1 MDAVKNRKDRPL
13 TVADVSAATGVGLAT
28 VQNDLMQLAHAS
40 GGRLQVTKQGQIIYV
55 FPSNFEFTII
65 RNSLARRMQL
75 IFEKLATTLGFMFRA
90 SFGLCLV
97 ASLAVITTALFVAMS
112 SKSASSND
120 KRDDKKQRQR
130 APHNRSYGGPSFVT
144 CIDVTDVLRLVLRYA
159 QWPGSSDRNNED
171 KIFNPNLGFLE
182 SFFSFVFGDG
192 NPNEDFEERASAQ
205 AAQMIRQEKGVVSA
219 EQLAP
224 YLRIPPPLPRS
235 TGTAT
240 ATELDE
246 SYVLPLLLRFNG
258 QPGVTANG
266 DIFYVF
272 PELLLSGQQAQQQRH
287 KVEPLLE
294 EDIPFSRAD
303 PDMQF
308 LAGSLAGVNLL
319 GAVVLGQA
327 LHLCPLW
334 ARK

>member
-1 MDAVKNRKDRPL
+1 MQPYGSAFQIAVLVLSYFALCAECFHYRAGALNRAPELSRSRRTLSPLCVRYQKHQAYDDNQMYVPPKYVIDAVKNRKDRPL
-13 TVADVSAATGVGLAT
+13 TVADVSAATGVGLTT

-65 RNSLARRMQL
+65 RNSLARRVQL

-144 CIDVTDVLRLVLRYA
+144 YIDVTDVLRVVLRYA
-159 QWPGSSDRNNED
+159 QWPGTSDRNNED
-171 KIFNPNLGFLE
+171 KIFNHNLGFLE

-192 NPNEDFEERASAQ
+192 NPNEG
-205 AAQMIRQEKGVVSA
+205 K
-219 EQLAP
+219 
-224 YLRIPPPLPRS
+224 
-235 TGTAT
+235 
-240 ATELDE
+240 
-246 SYVLPLLLRFNG
+246 
-258 QPGVTANG
+258 
-266 DIFYVF
+266 
-272 PELLLSGQQAQQQRH
+272 
-287 KVEPLLE
+287 
-294 EDIPFSRAD
+294 
-303 PDMQF
+303 
-308 LAGSLAGVNLL
+308 
-319 GAVVLGQA
+319 
-327 LHLCPLW
+327 
-334 ARK
+334 RKQ